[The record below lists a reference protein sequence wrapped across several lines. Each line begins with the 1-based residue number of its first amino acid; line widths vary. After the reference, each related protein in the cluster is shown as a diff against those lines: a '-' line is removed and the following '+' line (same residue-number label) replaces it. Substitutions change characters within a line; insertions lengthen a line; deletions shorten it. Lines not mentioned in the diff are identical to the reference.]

1 MSRLIETLVGSLITM
16 RYKLGYSPSPERF
29 MSFAI
34 NIGTASV
41 KAEVNILVS
50 YSPFEKGV
58 TRDEMISSK
67 TLGLFLAGYGYAE
80 SDWEEKCMSNVVWFE
95 RERNNAVWKHSC
107 ASLRWRLAKYNNWMA
122 LWIRAGNTAYSNCF
136 AWYRDRTLPLI
147 NWNWQRSLSLSL
159 RLH

>member
-1 MSRLIETLVGSLITM
+1 M

-34 NIGTASV
+34 NLGIASV
-41 KAEVNILVS
+41 KAEVNIPVRYSIITS
-50 YSPFEKGV
+50 YKMGNSPSEKGV
-58 TRDEMISSK
+58 TRDDSMISSK

-80 SDWEEKCMSNVVWFE
+80 SDWEEKCMLNVVWFE

-147 NWNWQRSLSLSL
+147 NWKCQRNLNLSL